1 MSKKKSTE
9 EASAAVRQRYVDILT
24 NGGFKA
30 FFGDRKNKK
39 AVIDILNVLLPAHRK
54 VVNIDYLS
62 TEQYG
67 QTAENKEFRYDFMC
81 RDKEGVS
88 FIVEAQRYKESDWF
102 RRCVSYASRMY
113 DLNNESGGS
122 YDIPPV
128 YLIGLMGVDVEH
140 PDMDQWRDRYISEYT
155 FREKETHELLDE
167 TIFIIFAE
175 LNRFDKRAE
184 DCENGLDRMLYVLK
198 NSGELDNPVGWL
210 NDPIYARILRAFEI
224 AKFSKTKRIQYNK
237 DMYDERRRNGEMKA
251 ARQDGLA
258 EGLAEGLAKGREEG
272 REEGLAEGR
281 MKTIRQLL
289 ESGISLDMVAEALG
303 LSEEDKKEFA
313 QKK

>member
-1 MSKKKSTE
+1 MTKKKSTE
-9 EASAAVRQRYVDILT
+9 ETSAEVKQRYVDILT

-30 FFGDRKNKK
+30 FFGDKKNKK
-39 AVIDILNVLLPAHRK
+39 AVIDILNVLLPAHRQ
-54 VVNIDYLS
+54 VEDIDYLS

-67 QTAENKEFRYDFMC
+67 QTEENKEFRYDFMC

-88 FIVEAQRYKESDWF
+88 FIVEAQRYKEADWF
-102 RRCVSYASRMY
+102 RRCVGYASRMY

-128 YLIGLMGVDVEH
+128 YLIGLMGVDIEH
-140 PDMDQWRDRYISEYT
+140 PDMDRWHDRYISEYT

-175 LNRFDKRAE
+175 LNRFGKRAE
-184 DCENGLDRMLYVLK
+184 ECENGLDRMLYVLK
-198 NSGELDNPVGWL
+198 NSGELKNPAGWL

-224 AKFSKTKRIQYNK
+224 AKFSKAKRIQYNK

-258 EGLAEGLAKGREEG
+258 EGLARGREEG
-272 REEGLAEGR
+272 REEGRVLANFENA
-281 MKTIRQLL
+281 KKLK
-289 ESGISLDMVAEALG
+289 ALG
-303 LSEEDKKEFA
+303 VPQDIISKATGLTADEVA
-313 QKK
+313 GL

>member
-1 MSKKKSTE
+1 MSKKKSME
-9 EASAAVRQRYVDILT
+9 ETSVTVKQRYVDILT

-30 FFGDRKNKK
+30 FFGDRKNRK
-39 AVIDILNVLLPAHRK
+39 AVIDILNALLPRHRQ
-54 VVNIDYLS
+54 VVDIDYLS

-67 QTAENKEFRYDFMC
+67 QTQENKEFRYDFMC
-81 RDKEGVS
+81 RDKDGVS

-113 DLNNESGGS
+113 DLKNESGGS

-128 YLIGLMGVDVEH
+128 YLIGLMGVDIDH
-140 PDMDQWRDRYISEYT
+140 PDMERWRDRYISEYT
-155 FREKETHELLDE
+155 FREKETHELLDD

-175 LNRFDKRAE
+175 LNRFSKRAE
-184 DCENGLDRMLYVLK
+184 DCETGLDRMLYVLK
-198 NSGELDNPVGWL
+198 NSCALETPVDWL

-224 AKFSKTKRIQYNK
+224 AKFSKAKRMQYNK

-258 EGLAEGLAKGREEG
+258 EGLARGREEG
-272 REEGLAEGR
+272 REEGILQMAR
-281 MKTIRQLL
+281 NMKQQGLTVDMIQKITGLPIDVC
-289 ESGISLDMVAEALG
+289 ESL
-303 LSEEDKKEFA
+303 
-313 QKK
+313 

>member
-1 MSKKKSTE
+1 MSKKKSME
-9 EASAAVRQRYVDILT
+9 ETSVTVKQRYVDILT

-30 FFGDRKNKK
+30 FFGDRKNRK
-39 AVIDILNVLLPAHRK
+39 AVIDILNALLPRHRQ
-54 VVNIDYLS
+54 VVDIDYLS

-67 QTAENKEFRYDFMC
+67 QTPENKEFRYDFMC
-81 RDKEGVS
+81 RDKDGVS

-113 DLNNESGGS
+113 DLKNESGGS

-128 YLIGLMGVDVEH
+128 YLIGLMGVDIDH
-140 PDMDQWRDRYISEYT
+140 PDMERWRDRYISEYT
-155 FREKETHELLDE
+155 FREKETHELLDD

-175 LNRFDKRAE
+175 LNRFSKRAE
-184 DCENGLDRMLYVLK
+184 DCETGLDRMLYVLK
-198 NSGELDNPVGWL
+198 NSCALETPVDWL

-224 AKFSKTKRIQYNK
+224 AKFSKAKRMQYNK

-258 EGLAEGLAKGREEG
+258 EGLARGREEG
-272 REEGLAEGR
+272 ILQMARNMKQQGLTVDMIQKITGLP
-281 MKTIRQLL
+281 IDVC
-289 ESGISLDMVAEALG
+289 ESL
-303 LSEEDKKEFA
+303 
-313 QKK
+313 

>member
-1 MSKKKSTE
+1 MTKKKSTE
-9 EASAAVRQRYVDILT
+9 ETSAEVKQRYVDILT

-30 FFGDRKNKK
+30 FFGDKKNKK
-39 AVIDILNVLLPAHRK
+39 AVIDILNVLLPAHRQ
-54 VVNIDYLS
+54 VEDIDYLS

-67 QTAENKEFRYDFMC
+67 QTEENKEFRYDFMC

-88 FIVEAQRYKESDWF
+88 FIVEAQRYKEADWF
-102 RRCVSYASRMY
+102 RRCVGYASRMY

-128 YLIGLMGVDVEH
+128 YLIGLMGVDIEH
-140 PDMDQWRDRYISEYT
+140 PDMDRWHDRYISEYT

-175 LNRFDKRAE
+175 LNRFGKRAE
-184 DCENGLDRMLYVLK
+184 ECENGLDRMLYVLR
-198 NSGELDNPVGWL
+198 NSGELKNPVGWL

-224 AKFSKTKRIQYNK
+224 AKFSKAKRIQYNK

-258 EGLAEGLAKGREEG
+258 EGLAEGLARGREEG
-272 REEGLAEGR
+272 REEGIALANFENA
-281 MKTIRQLL
+281 KKLK
-289 ESGISLDMVAEALG
+289 ALG
-303 LSEEDKKEFA
+303 VPQDIISQATGLTADEVA
-313 QKK
+313 GL

>member
-1 MSKKKSTE
+1 MTKKKSTE
-9 EASAAVRQRYVDILT
+9 ETSAEVKQRYVDILT

-30 FFGDRKNKK
+30 FFGDKKNKK
-39 AVIDILNVLLPAHRK
+39 AVIDILNVLLPAHRQ
-54 VVNIDYLS
+54 VEDIDYLS

-67 QTAENKEFRYDFMC
+67 QTEENKEFRYDFMC

-88 FIVEAQRYKESDWF
+88 FIVEAQRYKEADWF
-102 RRCVSYASRMY
+102 RRCVGYASRMY

-128 YLIGLMGVDVEH
+128 YLIGLMGVDIDH
-140 PDMDQWRDRYISEYT
+140 PDMDRWHDRYISEYT

-175 LNRFDKRAE
+175 LNRFGKRAE
-184 DCENGLDRMLYVLK
+184 ECENGLDRMLYVLK
-198 NSGELDNPVGWL
+198 NSGELKNPAGWL

-224 AKFSKTKRIQYNK
+224 AKFSKAKRIQYNK

-258 EGLAEGLAKGREEG
+258 EGLARGREEG
-272 REEGLAEGR
+272 REEGRVLANFENAKKLKVLGVPQD
-281 MKTIRQLL
+281 I
-289 ESGISLDMVAEALG
+289 ISQATG
-303 LSEEDKKEFA
+303 LSEDEVA
-313 QKK
+313 RL

>member
-1 MSKKKSTE
+1 MSKKKSME
-9 EASAAVRQRYVDILT
+9 ETSVTVKQRYVDILT

-30 FFGDRKNKK
+30 FFGDRKNRK
-39 AVIDILNVLLPAHRK
+39 AVIDILNALLPRHRQ
-54 VVNIDYLS
+54 VVYIDYLS

-67 QTAENKEFRYDFMC
+67 QTQENKEFRYDFMC
-81 RDKEGVS
+81 RDKDGVS

-113 DLNNESGGS
+113 DLKNESGGS

-128 YLIGLMGVDVEH
+128 YLIGLMGVDIDH
-140 PDMDQWRDRYISEYT
+140 PDMERWRDRYISEYT
-155 FREKETHELLDE
+155 FREKETHELLDD

-175 LNRFDKRAE
+175 LNRFSKRAE
-184 DCENGLDRMLYVLK
+184 DCETGLDRMLYVLK
-198 NSGELDNPVGWL
+198 NSCALETPVDWL

-224 AKFSKTKRIQYNK
+224 AKFSKAKRMQYNK

-258 EGLAEGLAKGREEG
+258 EGLARGREEG
-272 REEGLAEGR
+272 ILQMARNMKQQGLTVDMIQKITGLP
-281 MKTIRQLL
+281 IDVC
-289 ESGISLDMVAEALG
+289 ESL
-303 LSEEDKKEFA
+303 
-313 QKK
+313 